1 MQLYYA
7 TDFIDRLENEMLP
20 ALRAGFVVL
29 TDRYIYS
36 AIARAEVRGIDP
48 AWIRKLYGMA
58 LVPDAVFYLRIRT
71 AQQLVE
77 RLLTSGRGFDYWE
90 SGMDLNLGE
99 DFYDSFI
106 EYQSRMLKV
115 FDRLTGEYGF
125 RVLNASRSVRTVAA
139 DLRRGIASLLEE
151 PAPPAED
158 NVSNI
163 RPLRDKT
170 APAKTAASLVDL
182 NKKALP

>member
-1 MQLYYA
+1 
-7 TDFIDRLENEMLP
+7 MLP

-48 AWIRKLYGMA
+48 AWIRSIYGMA
-58 LVPDAVFYLRIRT
+58 LVPDAVFYLRIT
-71 AQQLVE
+71 NTQQLVE

-99 DFYDSFI
+99 DLYDSFI
-106 EYQSRMLKV
+106 EYQRRMLKV

-125 RVLNASRSVRTVAA
+125 QVLNASRSVRTVAA
-139 DLRRGIASLLEE
+139 DLRKGVLKVLEE
-151 PAPPAED
+151 PGPMAED
-158 NVSNI
+158 NVSMIEPRRGKPSPTTPTN
-163 RPLRDKT
+163 
-170 APAKTAASLVDL
+170 LVDL
-182 NKKALP
+182 NKKVLP